1 MKVAGG
7 INANKLFEN
16 PLMGGSVVLMVL
28 AIIGLFVT
36 SWIQTVEGARDKEYI
51 ANAGELRVLSQAIAK
66 KTPRKRPVVKRKRLT
81 SFNLPVKLLNVTG
94 ITC

>member
-7 INANKLFEN
+7 INTNKLFEN

-66 KTPRKRPVVKRKRLT
+66 KLHGSGRW
-81 SFNLPVKLLNVTG
+81 
-94 ITC
+94 